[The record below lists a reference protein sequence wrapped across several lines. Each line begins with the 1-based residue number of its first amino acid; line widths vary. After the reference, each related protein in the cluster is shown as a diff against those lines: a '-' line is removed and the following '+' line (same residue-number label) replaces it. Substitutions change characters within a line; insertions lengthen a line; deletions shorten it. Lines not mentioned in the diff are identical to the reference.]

1 MDTTTRGD
9 RAAIVDAITNAI
21 TSAPRSSHGYSFI
34 SAHNVGDSV
43 AKIEREIEREELII
57 KLFESDAVRDVFR
70 KFDGKIINKRIWS
83 ALCDACYA
91 VAPGG
96 EPFKR
101 YDGEI
106 VKPCVAWI
114 APGVCY
120 GDVHFCRVYV
130 RNSDGALIYGRSC
143 DWVTCKPEDRTEYQI
158 KTGER
163 LDAWRA
169 LAVLDYEIE
178 TRRANVAKIR
188 TGLESAPAL
197 IADYLTAMAAAEKA
211 INAFPC
217 EIRLAFEIGER
228 STIPCCIHA

>member
-1 MDTTTRGD
+1 MKD
-9 RAAIVDAITNAI
+9 RIIAAIE
-21 TSAPRSSHGYSFI
+21 SAPKNGRSYSLISPHG
-34 SAHNVGDSV
+34 VVDSLK
-43 AKIEREIEREELII
+43 KIDANIKQEEIII
-57 KLFESDAVRDVFR
+57 KLFNSDAVRDVFR
-70 KFDGKIINKRIWS
+70 KYDGKIINKRIWA
-83 ALCDACYA
+83 ALYDACYT

-106 VKPCVAWI
+106 MKPCAAWI
-114 APGVCY
+114 APGECY
-120 GDVHFCRVYV
+120 GAAHFCRVYV

-143 DWVTCKPEDRTEYQI
+143 DWRTCKPEDRTEYQI

-163 LDAWRA
+163 LDAGRA

-178 TRRANVAKIR
+178 TRRANVAEIR
-188 TGLESAPAL
+188 AGLENAPAL
-197 IADYLTAMAAAEKA
+197 VADYLAAMAAAEKV
-211 INAFPC
+211 INAFPY